1 MAITYVCRHCNTIV
15 GRLEDSQVTEQELGF
30 TSLTPDER
38 RDIIAYDSNGDIN
51 VKVICEYCSEALR
64 NHPELAL
71 ISNPLQ

>member
-1 MAITYVCRHCNTIV
+1 MAITYLCRHCNTIV
-15 GRLEDSQVTEQELGF
+15 GRLEDLQVTEQQLGF

-51 VKVICEYCSEALR
+51 VKVTCEYCSEALR

>member
-1 MAITYVCRHCNTIV
+1 MAITYLCRHCNTIV
-15 GRLEDSQVTEQELGF
+15 GRLEDSQVTEQQLGF

-51 VKVICEYCSEALR
+51 VKVTCEYCSEALS

>member
-1 MAITYVCRHCNTIV
+1 MAITYLCRHCNTIV
-15 GRLEDSQVTEQELGF
+15 GRLEDSQVTEQQLGF

-51 VKVICEYCSEALR
+51 VKVTCEYCSEALR

>member
-1 MAITYVCRHCNTIV
+1 MAITYLCRHCNTIV
-15 GRLEDSQVTEQELGF
+15 GRLEDSQVTEQQLGF

-51 VKVICEYCSEALR
+51 VKVICEYCSEAIR

>member
-1 MAITYVCRHCNTIV
+1 MAITYLCRHCNTVV
-15 GRLEDSQVTEQELGF
+15 GRLEESQVTEQQLGF

-51 VKVICEYCSEALR
+51 VKVICEYCSEAIR